1 MQELGLF
8 LLILIGLLGI
18 GVAQALPALVLIEE
32 GQGLM
37 LAAGAIG
44 IPLQV
49 VYYTLLGVALTATQ
63 SRPVGWYW
71 RPFAHHHLLTPTQ
84 RWVMLPIFYTGAL
97 SFLAILFGISV
108 TLLGLADLVLGE

>member
-18 GVAQALPALVLIEE
+18 GIAQALPALVLIEE
-32 GQGLM
+32 GQALM

-44 IPLQV
+44 IPLQIL
-49 VYYTLLGVALTATQ
+49 YYTLLGVALTATQ
-63 SRPVGWYW
+63 SRPAGWYW
-71 RPFAHHHLLTPTQ
+71 RPFAHHHLLTEVQ
-84 RWVMLPIFYTGAL
+84 RWVVLPVFYTGAL
-97 SFLAILFGISV
+97 SFLAILFGIGV